1 MTSRPPRSSR
11 QRLLDIGLA
20 KLLERGYHGLGIQEI
35 LDAARVPKGSFYH
48 HFVDKE
54 DFALQ
59 VVDQYMEGVHAV
71 LDACLTDESR
81 QPLERVRHF
90 FQLTGESYEREG
102 YMGCL
107 LGGLGQE
114 LSCASPVFRRRI
126 EQCIATI
133 ADRLSTGLED
143 ARRLGDLPTDTDT
156 SHLAGLL
163 VNCWEGA
170 ALRSRLQG
178 DPQPLVT
185 MLDFF
190 FSSCSTTSSTPRTA
204 RRGSR
209 TPRARSVN

>member
-1 MTSRPPRSSR
+1 VTSRPPRSSR

-20 KLLERGYHGLGIQEI
+20 KLLERGYHGLGIQEV
-35 LDAARVPKGSFYH
+35 LDAAHAPKGSFYH

-59 VVDQYMEGVHAV
+59 VVDQYMEGVHAA
-71 LDACLTDESR
+71 LDACLADESR
-81 QPLERVRHF
+81 PPLERVRQF
-90 FQLTGESYEREG
+90 FELTRESYRREG

-126 EQCIATI
+126 ESCIATI
-133 ADRLSTGLED
+133 AGRLSTGLEE
-143 ARRLGDLPTDTDT
+143 ARLRGDLAADTDT
-156 SHLAGLL
+156 THLAGLL

-178 DPQPLVT
+178 DPQSLVA

-190 FSSCSTTSSTPRTA
+190 FSSCSNASRE
-204 RRGSR
+204 RGVVSR
-209 TPRARSVN
+209 ECTRQS